1 MVANKFSIL
10 YNRIIK
16 QHNEILIKGGIQL
29 NVVNI
34 LLIILM
40 FSLLIFV
47 HELGHFVLAK
57 INKVDVEQFSFGF
70 GSRLCGIKHN
80 GTDYNIKILPF
91 GGSVQMSEDIN
102 NENSLP
108 RKKPIQRLLIVA
120 AGPLMSYLF
129 GIFLFSIIS
138 FNFGFSK
145 TSINSVQE
153 NMPAYSAGL
162 KSGDKIV
169 SVNNKKVF
177 TTDDIIM
184 NISANKSSQI
194 NIGYVRNDKKYSTI
208 VTPVLKD
215 KQYLIGI
222 AFNTNINPSVLTSIK
237 HSFNKS
243 ISSIVETYHTLGRL
257 LTGKGNV
264 KTDIGGPVTIVRVSN
279 EVVKSGIWNLI
290 YFTGFITIQLAIM
303 NLLPFPALDGGWIL
317 MILFELISRKK
328 LPEKAVELINTIGF
342 MILMAFMVFVM
353 IKDILFPI
361 KL

>member
-1 MVANKFSIL
+1 M
-10 YNRIIK
+10 
-16 QHNEILIKGGIQL
+16 

-108 RKKPIQRLLIVA
+108 RKKPLQRLLIVA

-129 GIFLFSIIS
+129 GILLFSIIAV
-138 FNFGFSK
+138 NFGFSEP
-145 TSINSVQE
+145 SINSVQE

-169 SVNNKKVF
+169 SVNSKKVF
-177 TTDDIIM
+177 TSDDIIM
-184 NISANKSSQI
+184 NITENKSAPV
-194 NIGYVRNDKKYSTI
+194 NIEYVRNDKKYSAV

-222 AFNTNINPSVLTSIK
+222 AFNANRNPSVLTSIK
-237 HSFNKS
+237 YSFNKS

-257 LTGKGNV
+257 LTGRGNV

-279 EVVKSGIWNLI
+279 EVVKSGIWNLV

-317 MILFELISRKK
+317 MILIELISRKK
-328 LPEKAVELINTIGF
+328 LPEKAVELINTVGF